1 MSLPNL
7 ITILR
12 LLLAPILVISLLNGH
27 FLLAIIIVSI
37 AGLSDILDGL
47 LARRL
52 NQCTNLGS
60 CLDPIADKILI
71 SSSFVLLAWLRFI
84 PNWLAVVVI
93 SRDVLILLGSLLL
106 FLFNIHFEVRPSLL
120 GKMTTAF
127 QMITIFVTLLA
138 QLSHI
143 DFPLF
148 PLLWSTM
155 GLTLASGTQYLYRG
169 YRLCKVA

>member
-60 CLDPIADKILI
+60 CLDPIADKVLI

-93 SRDVLILLGSLLL
+93 SRDVIILLGSLLL

-127 QMITIFVTLLA
+127 QMITIFATLLA

-143 DFPLF
+143 DFPLL